1 MKKLVALSGYC
12 WVFTALA
19 LAVLCGISMYAIK
32 QPDSQSA
39 IWILGTIFTLL
50 LIIVIWYMPMAITL
64 DEDSLRVERP
74 LRIKTIPLSE
84 IENIKMCPPSMGEKT
99 ICGSYGFMGHYGW
112 FSERPRQILCILRQ
126 VVRLLPGNFER
137 RQKVYAW
144 VPGCSGSCGHCQTH
158 AWQKIKLF

>member
-64 DEDSLRVERP
+64 DEDSLRVQRP

-112 FSERPRQILCILRQ
+112 FSEKDLGKYFAYYGKSSDCFLVTLKDGKKYMLGCQDAPE
-126 VVRLLPGNFER
+126 VVET
-137 RQKVYAW
+137 V
-144 VPGCSGSCGHCQTH
+144 
-158 AWQKIKLF
+158 KLMLGRS